1 MSAATVSTITSSPA
15 PLSHHDTH
23 NTLNMKHASQQCPP
37 GRISSDSRLCT
48 TPQSFLSPDRHH
60 SSSALTT
67 KPASSSVTARTQSTK
82 RHRAL
87 RRPFPFRTKKTK
99 EYSPPPSSHTASPI
113 VSPSQHYARPMC
125 LSSLV
130 LVFALVAFWRF
141 VALVAT
147 LLLVVTVCLSLPE
160 VLGHLLSYIV
170 SEWALYGEV
179 EMKFQAVR
187 LALWIE
193 TQRRCFGDDVRLRGD
208 DDHDQHQDE
217 ECRDPTEAE
226 AGTCCA
232 PCCVDELIPCE
243 LTRRVCRTIDG
254 MLRDAWRVTS
264 LWLSSK
270 RLRLDIRV
278 AQVSF
283 GNPKHSSK
291 WCRDYMCAATDLAVD
306 FAITLGDLVRASRHL
321 FTHWSPFPRDQHNP
335 SFAAVR
341 DDKTKTMRNSTM
353 LGVLN
358 VERFEMGDAHLAF
371 EQCEGR
377 LNIAA
382 IGRRLATAE
391 IAYFGSRHCHKHTFT
406 GRAARLFG
414 NVKLNR
420 IRVEV
425 LAARDLDQAFTSAVG
440 AAHHH
445 HYKPS
450 TFARVAVRAQQR
462 RSRTIMRHS
471 SPVFAYKPDEPI
483 FVTDPSSV
491 INVTVFEESYL
502 GDSIVGQWATSLKRL
517 ILDVE
522 QADGGRDLVKIVEED
537 ALEWRGWLPLRDAK
551 WRTFRHV
558 HKYATPKH
566 SGQDVNFADDS
577 MTAVSLDANEHDAH
591 YDPRDSPA
599 PGYPAVLV
607 RLRWETDPSLAEDFD
622 ETRALTALEQMTYN
636 SAETMMRCGNQDILR
651 GMLASFPLW
660 FDVRRGFRIYGTA
673 TAHVRDLFLGTQG
686 GLERRR
692 NKHGTLLDSDWRAV
706 KRKAITLQRVDVA
719 FPRTRLYGGEAA
731 QVQYLIDD
739 ASSSL
744 KRHHRGLSVESLVAS
759 VFFGVRRTTSSS
771 SSSSDPESESTDAE
785 ADSLVPERPGLLTL
799 DGAASALFKGIIDK
813 ILASGRVATSIAEVF
828 SALSYGALTTSK
840 GKPFVHED
848 MAAAAVEAAAEAAS
862 LPADTAQPPLPL
874 NQPGV
879 DPQPEAADER
889 TAPVALVPS
898 SKLKSRAA
906 RVPFKVKGFL
916 RFNGT
921 RSDRQFARLVGYKEP
936 SHKRMDARTVED
948 LYKPVKACGVLL
960 KTSRPPGVVGARRW
974 KPYRCVLR
982 GATLF
987 YFEVCAPTGPGSQRR
1002 YNHDKIIDLH
1012 RVVADVPS
1020 PVVVDENHE
1029 NGDVNLRRNVL
1040 DAHQR
1045 TSDEH
1050 MSYAKHCESDNQSTP
1065 KPPSLCRRSSTS
1077 LLVKL
1082 QQRRSG
1088 AREIFLGTRLDGGAV
1103 HHTYLRVPSRT
1114 SKSKA
1119 DTELKRIEATA
1130 WDDEAWQALQAPS
1143 TLDEWYAAIVQAVCE
1158 ERARAHA
1165 EIAKIE
1171 ADYRRKQEHEIEQ
1184 VGGIYPRDDADPEL
1198 VHVDR
1203 SLAAVARRGRLRG
1216 ASEDSEEATASSTG
1230 SDECPG
1236 ERKECGDL
1244 DSDSD
1249 EDSKTRRSTITMGE
1263 DAHLLFED
1271 SSTTSMLGD
1280 CRVTVARPFGR
1291 ASKSTRPRPTFACNG
1306 AWELTKR
1313 GSGLDAILASEGVSF
1328 GTRVLMSASAATL
1341 WFSVDNVRAVVH
1353 MQEGLFAHRFVGP
1366 LNTPIHVRKFAGRET
1381 SPFVVDTVS
1390 VSPDGNELTLVQ
1402 TSPANGKVV
1411 CTAVWSIAK
1420 TREHLEQRIVRAE
1433 TPANYTP
1440 GLFLTSG
1447 QYDEYRRAS
1456 LDRAVKIELAAAC

>member
-1 MSAATVSTITSSPA
+1 M
-15 PLSHHDTH
+15 
-23 NTLNMKHASQQCPP
+23 
-37 GRISSDSRLCT
+37 
-48 TPQSFLSPDRHH
+48 
-60 SSSALTT
+60 SSSQRYT
-67 KPASSSVTARTQSTK
+67 
-82 RHRAL
+82 
-87 RRPFPFRTKKTK
+87 
-99 EYSPPPSSHTASPI
+99 
-113 VSPSQHYARPMC
+113 RPMC
-125 LSSLV
+125 LSSLI

-141 VALVAT
+141 VALLAT
-147 LLLVVTVCLSLPE
+147 LLLVFTVCLSLPE

-170 SEWALYGEV
+170 TEWALFGEV

-208 DDHDQHQDE
+208 DDHEQHHQHED
-217 ECRDPTEAE
+217 ECREPAQ
-226 AGTCCA
+226 AAPRTCCA
-232 PCCVDELIPCE
+232 PSCVDELIPCE

-254 MLRDAWRVTS
+254 MLRNAWRTTS
-264 LWLSSK
+264 MWLSTK

-306 FAITLGDLVRASRHL
+306 FAITLGDLVRAGRNL
-321 FTHWSPFPRDQHNP
+321 FKHWSPFPRDQHNP
-335 SFAAVR
+335 LFAAVR

-358 VERFEMGDAHLAF
+358 IERFEMGDAHLAF

-377 LNIAA
+377 LNIVA

-391 IAYFGSRHCHKHTFT
+391 IAHFGSRHCHKHTFT

-414 NVKLNR
+414 RVKLNC
-420 IRVEV
+420 IKVEV
-425 LAARDLDQAFTSAVG
+425 LAARDLDQAFTGTVG
-440 AAHHH
+440 ATHHH
-445 HYKPS
+445 KPS
-450 TFARVAVRAQQR
+450 TYARVAVRAQQR

-522 QADGGRDLVKIVEED
+522 HADGGRDLMKTVETN

-551 WRTFRHV
+551 WRAFRHV
-558 HKYATPKH
+558 PKYPPPKY
-566 SGQDVNFADDS
+566 SNQDVNLADELP
-577 MTAVSLDANEHDAH
+577 TATNLDANEVYDQ

-599 PGYPAVLV
+599 PGYPAVLI
-607 RLRWETDPSLAEDFD
+607 RLRWENDPSLAEDFD

-636 SAETMMRCGNQDILR
+636 SAETMMRCGNQDIVR

-660 FDVRRGFRIYGTA
+660 FDVRGGFRIYGTA

-686 GLERRR
+686 ELERRR
-692 NKHGTLLDSDWRAV
+692 NKHGILLDSDWRAV
-706 KRKAITLQRVDVA
+706 KRKAITLQRLDVA
-719 FPRTRLYGGEAA
+719 FPRSRLYGGEAA
-731 QVQYLIDD
+731 AQVQYLSDD
-739 ASSSL
+739 VWSSS
-744 KRHHRGLSVESLVAS
+744 KRHHRGLSVEALVAS
-759 VFFGVRRTTSSS
+759 VFFGVRRSTSSS
-771 SSSSDPESESTDAE
+771 SSSSEPESESTEAE

-799 DGAASALFKGIIDK
+799 DGAASALVKGIIDK
-813 ILASGRVATSIAEVF
+813 ILASGKVATSIAEVF

-840 GKPFVHED
+840 GKPVVHED

-879 DPQPEAADER
+879 DPQPAAADER
-889 TAPVALVPS
+889 TSTTPLVPS

-906 RVPFKVKGFL
+906 RVPFKVKGFF

-921 RSDRQFARLVGYKEP
+921 RSDRQFARLVGYREP
-936 SHKRMDARTVED
+936 SHKRMDARTIED

-960 KTSRPPGVVGARRW
+960 KTSRPIGVVGARLW

-1002 YNHDKIIDLH
+1002 CNHDKIIDLH
-1012 RVVADVPS
+1012 RIVADVPS
-1020 PVVVDENHE
+1020 PVVDDENQE
-1029 NGDVNLRRNVL
+1029 NDNVDLSKNIPDVY
-1040 DAHQR
+1040 QQ

-1050 MSYAKHCESDNQSTP
+1050 VSCAKRCESENQSP
-1065 KPPSLCRRSSTS
+1065 AKSPLHKRRSSTS
-1077 LLVKL
+1077 LLVKV
-1082 QQRRSG
+1082 QQSRSG
-1088 AREIFLGTRLDGGAV
+1088 ASEIFLGTRLDGGAV
-1103 HHTYLRVPSRT
+1103 HHTYLRLPSRS

-1119 DTELKRIEATA
+1119 DTELKRIEAPA

-1143 TLDEWYAAIVQAVCE
+1143 TLEEWYAAIVQAVCE

-1171 ADYRRKQEHEIEQ
+1171 ADYRRKQEHDIEQ
-1184 VGGIYPRDDADPEL
+1184 VGGVYPRDDADPEL
-1198 VHVDR
+1198 VHIDR
-1203 SLAAVARRGRLRG
+1203 SFSAVARRARLRG
-1216 ASEDSEEATASSTG
+1216 ASDDSTEEATVSSTA

-1236 ERKECGDL
+1236 ERKECGGL
-1244 DSDSD
+1244 DSDSED

-1271 SSTTSMLGD
+1271 SSTTSMLGER
-1280 CRVTVARPFGR
+1280 RVAVARPVGR
-1291 ASKSTRPRPTFACNG
+1291 TFKSTRPRPAFACNG

-1341 WFSVDNVRAVVH
+1341 WFSVDDVRAVVH

-1366 LNTPIHVRKFAGRET
+1366 LNTPVQVRKFAGRET

-1390 VSPDGNELTLVQ
+1390 VSADGNELTLVQ

-1420 TREHLEQRIVRAE
+1420 SREHLEQRIVRAE
-1433 TPANYTP
+1433 APNNYRP
-1440 GLFLTSG
+1440 GLFLASG

-1456 LDRAVKIELAAAC
+1456 LERAVKIELAAVC